1 MHRIAIVV
9 CILTDVWGV
18 AAAARIIAGRK
29 RSRALQ
35 VQDAYNARGTT
46 RVCLLTCARACV
58 CVHYM
63 SLGHRELFTSLS
75 F

>member
-18 AAAARIIAGRK
+18 AATARIIAGRK
-29 RSRALQ
+29 RSSALQ
-35 VQDAYNARGTT
+35 VQDAYNTHGTN
-46 RVCLLTCARACV
+46 RVCLSTCV

-63 SLGHRELFTSLS
+63 SLGH
-75 F
+75 